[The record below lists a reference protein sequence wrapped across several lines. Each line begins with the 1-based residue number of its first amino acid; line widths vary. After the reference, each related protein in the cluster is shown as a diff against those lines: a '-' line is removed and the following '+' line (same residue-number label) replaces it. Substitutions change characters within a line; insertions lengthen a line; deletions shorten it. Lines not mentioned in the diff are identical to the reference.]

1 MGIDTGM
8 YVRLSVMMFLEFAV
22 WGAWAPVLAA
32 YLIDDLKFS
41 GKQTGLI
48 YAALPIAC
56 IVSPFLGGQIADRYL
71 ATEYFLGIVHVLGG
85 ICLVYAAYK
94 RKFGPLFI
102 LMLIYS
108 LLYSPTLALV
118 NSLMFSHIPAD
129 VIDVVSPKIRVWGTI
144 GWIIAGLLLTVLR
157 NIKKSE
163 IKKTFSDC
171 LMIAG
176 IMSIILGLYSFTLPH
191 TPPPETPSNPL
202 AFLEAISLM
211 KENYF
216 LIFLLISFVVTTE
229 LQFYYIPTAPFLQDI
244 GVANSY
250 VPAVMTVAQ
259 VGEILG
265 MAVFLPWAMK
275 EIGIQWVL
283 VIGVIAWPIRYVF
296 FAMMKPLWLVV
307 ASLALHGVGYSFFFF
322 AGQIF
327 VDKVAP
333 PDIRASAQA
342 LNTVV
347 TLGLGNFIGTQFT
360 GIIMDYF
367 KDNEGKFRWR
377 PIFVVPC
384 VLTVLCAIAF
394 LLFFHPPASIG
405 GVAGN

>member
-56 IVSPFLGGQIADRYL
+56 IISPFLGGQIADRYL
-71 ATEYFLGIVHVLGG
+71 ATEYFLGIVHILGG

-129 VIDVVSPKIRVWGTI
+129 AIDVVSPRIRVWGTI
-144 GWIIAGLLLTVLR
+144 GWIIAGLLLSLLR

-211 KENYF
+211 KEHYF

-250 VPAVMTVAQ
+250 VPAVMTIAQ

-307 ASLALHGVGYSFFFF
+307 ASLALHGIGYSFFFF

-394 LLFFHPPASIG
+394 LIFFHPPASIG